1 MNNKRKEKVRKKLL
15 KIRAAKID
23 RDKNQRVLFRLER
36 EAKKMTNIHV
46 PMKRDQ
52 HLVGDSIRVD
62 TGDIP
67 VGTSVY
73 YHLYEKNG
81 AARIV
86 FAKVV
91 EPNILSVT
99 SSVGD
104 NYVMVKIKH
113 GKMFAKKDS
122 ERDFISIVD

>member
-1 MNNKRKEKVRKKLL
+1 MNKKRKEKVRKKLL

-23 RDKNQRVLFRLER
+23 QDKNQRVLFRLER

-46 PMKRDQ
+46 PMKRNQ

-67 VGTSVY
+67 VGTFVWY
-73 YHLYEKNG
+73 YLYEKNG
-81 AARIV
+81 SVRYI

-91 EPNILSVT
+91 ETNMISIT
-99 SSVGD
+99 SPSKD
-104 NYVMVKIKH
+104 TYMPVKIKH
-113 GKMFAKKDS
+113 GKMLKRKLKT
-122 ERDFISIVD
+122 EIC